1 MHYAPA
7 AAPLKEEAR
16 APSRVRLCEARGER
30 DGSSRKRAEKYS
42 YSPTCNAPSPAK
54 PSRVYLP
61 NVQTP
66 LHSARSLALQF
77 AVSSAALSA
86 ASVVLCTCT
95 AVCGHCFGRLLLQLS
110 LCVLG
115 CWREEFTNHTSSENH
130 VKSKI
135 GFLKKQSKN
144 WWTHTARD
152 QHHPDR
158 LQPQP
163 EI

>member
-1 MHYAPA
+1 MCTTRPR
-7 AAPLKEEAR
+7 LR
-16 APSRVRLCEARGER
+16 RSR
-30 DGSSRKRAEKYS
+30 RKRERPVECDFARLEEKGMDQAGRERRNT
-42 YSPTCNAPSPAK
+42 PTVLLAMLLPQQNPPC
-54 PSRVYLP
+54 LP

-66 LHSARSLALQF
+66 LHSARLLALQF
-77 AVSSAALSA
+77 A

-135 GFLKKQSKN
+135 GFLKKESKN

-152 QHHPDR
+152 QYRPDR

-163 EI
+163 ET